1 MVAETVSLGVL
12 SLPKAVAGLGLVPA
26 IIILVGLG
34 IMATYTGYVIGQF
47 KWKYPHI
54 TNMADAGEVL
64 MGKFGREFLG
74 TAQMLF
80 LVFIMASHILTFT
93 VAMNTI
99 TDHGTCSIVFGIVG
113 MIVSFICSL
122 PRTLEK
128 MSWLSFVC
136 ELGILLWLAS
146 LLANRSFPAFI
157 SILSAVMITMIAVGV
172 QDNGGPV
179 EATVKTNLFHGFT
192 AVTNIVFAFGKC
204 LSSRIRSLA
213 NLCSWTC
220 RIFWSHGR
228 AERPP

>member
-1 MVAETVSLGVL
+1 
-12 SLPKAVAGLGLVPA
+12 
-26 IIILVGLG
+26 
-34 IMATYTGYVIGQF
+34 
-47 KWKYPHI
+47 
-54 TNMADAGEVL
+54 

-136 ELGILLWLAS
+136 ELGILLWLAF
-146 LLANRSFPAFI
+146 LLAN
-157 SILSAVMITMIAVGV
+157 
-172 QDNGGPV
+172 
-179 EATVKTNLFHGFT
+179 
-192 AVTNIVFAFGKC
+192 
-204 LSSRIRSLA
+204 
-213 NLCSWTC
+213 
-220 RIFWSHGR
+220 
-228 AERPP
+228 